1 MNLPRLPLKSSR
13 FESRVF
19 LVLLVAVTLAFGWIL
34 WPFFG
39 AVFWGV
45 VMAILF
51 APLYR
56 WLLSRLKMR
65 RTPAALLTMAVILVI
80 VILPMTMI
88 TASLV
93 REGAAV
99 YARIQSGELN
109 FATYFAQ
116 VFAVLPDW
124 LTSLLDRAGLG
135 NLPELQ
141 EKLGASLRQ
150 ISQFVATQALA
161 IGQNTLDVVVGFF
174 VMLYLMFF
182 LLRDGAGLSRRVR
195 DAVPLNDGHKRE
207 LTAKF
212 ATVVRATVKG
222 NVLVAVAQGALGG
235 IAFAVLG
242 IHAALLWAVLMAFLS
257 LLPAVGAGMIWL
269 PVAIYFLVS
278 GAVWKGLALIAYGVL
293 VIGLV
298 DNVLRPVLVGKDT
311 KMPDYVVL
319 ISTLGGMA
327 IFGLNGFVIGPVIA
341 AMFMAV
347 WDLFGVERAQAHDAI
362 EPVVAEQAHSRPA
375 SSHRDAATAG
385 EAHDPVPPAKP
396 LE

>member
-1 MNLPRLPLKSSR
+1 MTAPRPLKSSR
-13 FESRVF
+13 LESRVF
-19 LVLLVAVTLAFGWIL
+19 LLLLVVVTLSFGWIL

-51 APLYR
+51 SPLYR
-56 WLLSRLKMR
+56 RALVPLKQR
-65 RTPAALLTMAVILVI
+65 RTLAALLTLLVILVI
-80 VILPMTMI
+80 VILPLVLI

-99 YARIQSGELN
+99 YQRIQSGELN
-109 FATYFAQ
+109 FAVYFAQ
-116 VFAVLPDW
+116 VYAALPGW
-124 LTSLLDRAGLG
+124 LTNLLDRAGVG
-135 NLPELQ
+135 NLTEIQ
-141 EKLGASLRQ
+141 DKLTLGLRQ
-150 ISQFVATQALA
+150 TSQFVATQALQ
-161 IGQNTLDVVVGFF
+161 IGQNMLDVVVSFF

-182 LLRDGAGLSRRVR
+182 LLRDGSALQRRIR
-195 DAVPLNDGHKRE
+195 ESIPLNDAHKRE
-207 LTAKF
+207 LSAKF

-222 NVLVAVAQGALGG
+222 NVLVAIAQGALGG
-235 IAFAVLG
+235 IAFMFLG

-257 LLPAVGAGMIWL
+257 LLPAVGAGLIWG
-269 PVAIYFLVS
+269 PVAIYFLVT
-278 GAVWKGLALIAYGVL
+278 GAVWKGVVLVAYGVF

-311 KMPDYVVL
+311 KMPDYVIL

-347 WDLFGVERAQAHDAI
+347 WDLFVVERAAAPDEI
-362 EPVVAEQAHSRPA
+362 EPKVPAERRAAAPLR
-375 SSHRDAATAG
+375 AAT
-385 EAHDPVPPAKP
+385 EASPEGAPAPDRDPPAAT
-396 LE
+396 

>member
-1 MNLPRLPLKSSR
+1 MNLPPHKSSR
-13 FESRVF
+13 FESRAF
-19 LVLLVAVTLAFGWIL
+19 LLLLVVVTLAFGWIL

-51 APLYR
+51 SPLYR
-56 WLLSRLKMR
+56 WGMKRLKLG
-65 RTPAALLTMAVILVI
+65 RTPAALLTMVAILII
-80 VILPMTMI
+80 VILPMTVIM
-88 TASLV
+88 ASLV

-99 YARIQSGELN
+99 YQRIQSGELN

-116 VFAVLPDW
+116 VYAALPDW

-135 NLPELQ
+135 NLAELQ
-141 EKLGASLRQ
+141 EKLTESLRQ

-161 IGQNTLDVVVGFF
+161 IGQNTLDLVVSFF

-195 DAVPLNDGHKRE
+195 DAVPLNDAHKRD

-222 NVLVAVAQGALGG
+222 NVVVAVVQGALGG

-257 LLPAVGAGMIWL
+257 LLPAVGAGLIWV
-269 PVAIYFLVS
+269 PVAIYFLVT
-278 GAVWKGLALIAYGVL
+278 GVIWKGLALIAYGVL

-311 KMPDYVVL
+311 KLPDYVVL

-327 IFGLNGFVIGPVIA
+327 LFGLNGFVIGPVIA

-347 WDLFGVERAQAHDAI
+347 WDLFAVERAQAPDVT
-362 EPVVAEQAHSRPA
+362 EPVAAPARNAPRPA
-375 SSHRDAATAG
+375 ASSPAAAREG
-385 EAHDPVPPAKP
+385 EKRGSRSPVKRSR
-396 LE
+396 

>member
-1 MNLPRLPLKSSR
+1 MNLPPHKSSR
-13 FESRVF
+13 FESRAF
-19 LVLLVAVTLAFGWIL
+19 LLLLVVVTLAFGWIL

-51 APLYR
+51 SPLYR
-56 WLLSRLKMR
+56 WGMKRLKLG
-65 RTPAALLTMAVILVI
+65 RTPAALLTMVVILII
-80 VILPMTMI
+80 VILPMTII

-93 REGAAV
+93 REGAGV
-99 YARIQSGELN
+99 YQRIQSGELN

-116 VFAVLPDW
+116 VYAALPDW

-135 NLPELQ
+135 NLAELQ
-141 EKLGASLRQ
+141 EKLTESLRQ

-161 IGQNTLDVVVGFF
+161 IGQDTLDLVVSFF

-195 DAVPLNDGHKRE
+195 DAVPLNDAHKRD
-207 LTAKF
+207 LTTKF

-222 NVLVAVAQGALGG
+222 NVVVAVVQGALGG

-257 LLPAVGAGMIWL
+257 LLPAVGAGLIWV
-269 PVAIYFLVS
+269 PVAIYFLVT
-278 GAVWKGLALIAYGVL
+278 GVIWKGLALIAYGVL

-311 KMPDYVVL
+311 KLPDYVVL

-327 IFGLNGFVIGPVIA
+327 LFGLNGFVIGPVIA

-347 WDLFGVERAQAHDAI
+347 WDLFAVERAQAPDVT
-362 EPVVAEQAHSRPA
+362 EPVAAPARNAPRPAASPPAAAREGEKRGSRP
-375 SSHRDAATAG
+375 
-385 EAHDPVPPAKP
+385 PVKRSR
-396 LE
+396 

>member
-1 MNLPRLPLKSSR
+1 ML
-13 FESRVF
+13 
-19 LVLLVAVTLAFGWIL
+19 LLVGVTLAFGWIL

-51 APLYR
+51 SPLYR
-56 WLLSRLKMR
+56 WCLARLKMR
-65 RTPAALLTMAVILVI
+65 RTPAALLTMTVILVI
-80 VILPMTMI
+80 VILPMTLI
-88 TASLV
+88 TASLA
-93 REGAAV
+93 REAAAM
-99 YARIQSGELN
+99 YQRIQSGELN

-116 VFAVLPDW
+116 VTAVLPEW

-135 NLPELQ
+135 NLAELQ
-141 EKLGASLRQ
+141 EKLTESLRQ

-161 IGQNTLDVVVGFF
+161 IGQNTLDLVVGFF

-195 DAVPLNDGHKRE
+195 DAVPLNDAHKRE

-222 NVLVAVAQGALGG
+222 NVVVAVAQGALGG

-257 LLPAVGAGMIWL
+257 LLPAVGAGLIWV
-269 PVAIYFLVS
+269 PVAIYFLVT
-278 GAVWKGLALIAYGVL
+278 GAIWKGLALIAYGVL

-327 IFGLNGFVIGPVIA
+327 LFGLNGFVIGPVVA

-347 WDLFGVERAQAHDAI
+347 WDLFAVERAHAHDVI
-362 EPVVAEQAHSRPA
+362 EPAPAVPAQQFSPA
-375 SSHRDAATAG
+375 SDRREAATAA
-385 EAHDPVPPAKP
+385 ESKDPVPPMKP
-396 LE
+396 

>member
-1 MNLPRLPLKSSR
+1 MNSPSLKSSR
-13 FESRVF
+13 FESRAF
-19 LVLLVAVTLAFGWIL
+19 LLLLVVVTLAFGWIL

-51 APLYR
+51 SPLYR
-56 WLLSRLKMR
+56 WGLSRFKLG

-80 VILPMTMI
+80 VILPMTLI

-93 REGAAV
+93 REAAAV
-99 YARIQSGELN
+99 YQRIQSGELN

-116 VFAVLPDW
+116 VYAALPHW

-135 NLPELQ
+135 NLVELQ
-141 EKLGASLRQ
+141 DKLTESLRQ
-150 ISQFVATQALA
+150 LSQFLATQALA
-161 IGQNTLDVVVGFF
+161 IGQNTLDLVVGFF

-195 DAVPLNDGHKRE
+195 DAAPLNDSHKRE

-222 NVLVAVAQGALGG
+222 NVVVAVAQGALGG

-242 IHAALLWAVLMAFLS
+242 IHAALLCAVLMAFLS
-257 LLPAVGAGMIWL
+257 LLPAVGAGLVWG
-269 PVAIYFLVS
+269 PVAIYFLVT
-278 GAVWKGLALIAYGVL
+278 GAIWKGLALIAYGVL

-311 KMPDYVVL
+311 KMPDYIVL

-327 IFGLNGFVIGPVIA
+327 LFGLNGFVIGPVIA
-341 AMFMAV
+341 AMFMAA
-347 WDLFGVERAQAHDAI
+347 WDLFAVERAQAQDAI
-362 EPVVAEQAHSRPA
+362 EPTAHHRPPA
-375 SSHRDAATAG
+375 SNHGDAG
-385 EAHDPVPPAKP
+385 SRKEV
-396 LE
+396 